1 MFVLE
6 CVCVWF
12 KYSHPGGCDAV
23 MSPCGF
29 DLFCSVTAR
38 SLLRCFSLHAASLPV
53 SSPATVRHP
62 HAHHQQRVFPLGTSM
77 QLPLHFTLFS
87 PPFTRADETSA
98 SLSILMTFKHLKGIL
113 TLQTQPSQRRHH
125 HRLLWI
131 SCLFLSVESL
141 SLSHFCG
148 FCPLYRLTGLLLPP
162 CPAGATRPQPRDAP
176 SRPELPRL
184 LLLGYVLVVPCF
196 PSLLA
201 CRKENFLQF
210 S

>member
-1 MFVLE
+1 M
-6 CVCVWF
+6 CVWF

-141 SLSHFCG
+141 SLSI
-148 FCPLYRLTGLLLPP
+148 
-162 CPAGATRPQPRDAP
+162 
-176 SRPELPRL
+176 
-184 LLLGYVLVVPCF
+184 
-196 PSLLA
+196 SL
-201 CRKENFLQF
+201 Q
-210 S
+210 